1 MRQEMTDRSLSQGFI
16 FKFWVPL
23 ASTWLMMSVE
33 GPFLAAVIA
42 RMAEAKFNLAAYG
55 VAFALALLFESP
67 IILMMSASTALVRDR
82 ESLLKLR
89 NFCYC
94 LNAVITTLMALCLIP
109 QVFNVLARDIIGL
122 PPEVAALTYRAT
134 MFLLPWPAAIG
145 YRRFYQGILIRS
157 GRTRLVAYGTLV
169 RLGSMAGTA
178 LLLSHLGKT
187 EGCVVGTAAL
197 SAGVVM
203 EALASRFMAAGSVR
217 RLLGAR
223 SEAVG
228 GATESL
234 GYVAIAHF
242 YYPLALTAM
251 LTMGVNPLVTFFL
264 GQSRLP
270 VESLAVMPV
279 VNSLVF
285 IFRSLGLAFQDVGI
299 ALLGKGG
306 EGYAPLRRFAAG
318 LGAIAVAGLAA
329 IAYTPMMTLWFHH
342 LSGLSMELTRIAAL
356 PVRVLAFMPAF
367 SVLLSFQHAML
378 VAGRQTRPI
387 TWATLIEVCGVALCL
402 FLGIR
407 VLGMVGA
414 DAAACAL
421 MLGRVGAV
429 AYLAAPVSRVKG
441 AR

>member
-1 MRQEMTDRSLSQGFI
+1 MTKRTLSQGFI

-55 VAFALALLFESP
+55 VAFAMALLFESP
-67 IILMMSASTALVRDR
+67 IILMMSASTALVQDR
-82 ESLLKLR
+82 ESLLRLR
-89 NFCYC
+89 NFCYS
-94 LNAVITTLMALCLIP
+94 LNAVISALMALCLIP
-109 QVFNVLARDIIGL
+109 QVFNGLARDLIGL
-122 PPEVAALTYRAT
+122 PPEVAALAYRAT
-134 MFLLPWPAAIG
+134 LVLLPWPAAIG

-157 GRTRLVAYGTLV
+157 GRTRLVAYGTIV
-169 RLGSMAGTA
+169 RLGSMSGVA
-178 LLLSHLGKT
+178 LLLSHLGRT
-187 EGCVVGTAAL
+187 EGCVTGTAAL

-203 EALASRFMAAGSVR
+203 EAIVSRFMAAGSVR
-217 RLLGAR
+217 HLLALSHKGGLKDKEALTYFGIAR
-223 SEAVG
+223 
-228 GATESL
+228 
-234 GYVAIAHF
+234 F

-299 ALLGKGG
+299 ALLGEKG
-306 EGYAPLRRFAAG
+306 EGYLPLRRFAAG
-318 LGAIAVAGLAA
+318 LGTVAVGGLAA
-329 IAYTPMMTLWFHH
+329 IAYTPIMNVWFHH
-342 LSGLSMELTRIAAL
+342 LSGLTMELTAIAAV
-356 PVRVLAFMPAF
+356 PVRILAFMPAF

-378 VAGRQTRPI
+378 VAGRETRPI
-387 TWATLIEVCGVALCL
+387 TWATIIEVCGVGLCL
-402 FLGIR
+402 VLGIR
-407 VLGMVGA
+407 YLGMVGA

-421 MLGRVGAV
+421 MLGRIGAV
-429 AYLAAPVSRVKG
+429 AYLAAPVGKVKKGSR
-441 AR
+441 